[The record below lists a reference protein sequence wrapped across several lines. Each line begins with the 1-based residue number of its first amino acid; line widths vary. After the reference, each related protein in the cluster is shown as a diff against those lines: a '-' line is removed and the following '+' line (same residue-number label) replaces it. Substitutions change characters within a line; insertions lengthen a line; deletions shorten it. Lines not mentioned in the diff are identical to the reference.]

1 MGLLDDLSMG
11 LGLKERDDD
20 YYERTARTLGRTQ
33 GADREA
39 QYRRSNVFQNKPQR
53 GGLFSFMGGGSDGGS
68 SSGGQSRGVLPTLF
82 GYRDTADMFDR
93 GGPYA
98 SGGRFRGAGTYSML
112 GNIGHALSGGDFD
125 DFQFASEVDAM
136 IEEMQGPGSAKYL
149 REKEPEMYK
158 KLGQNIVKQNRF
170 GGFAPIQAQAVI
182 KSTNGAIPEA
192 TRNAISSLR
201 PKLRPETN
209 PYGVGGGFE
218 QTAPPAMT
226 NPYGVGG
233 GFEQTAP
240 PASQPP
246 AIPAPTT
253 QSIPTTSGAPSMGM
267 TLEEY
272 IMSQGVPVNE
282 MTKEQY
288 LPSYLQG
295 YGISY

>member
-20 YYERTARTLGRTQ
+20 YYERTAR
-33 GADREA
+33 
-39 QYRRSNVFQNKPQR
+39 
-53 GGLFSFMGGGSDGGS
+53 GGLFSFMGGGSDSGS
-68 SSGGQSRGVLPTLF
+68 SSGGQSRGFLPTLF

-125 DFQFASEVDAM
+125 DFQFSPEVDEM

-170 GGFAPIQAQAVI
+170 GGFAPIQAKAVI
-182 KSTNGAIPEA
+182 KSTNGAVPEA

-240 PASQPP
+240 PAPQPP
-246 AIPAPTT
+246 AP
-253 QSIPTTSGAPSMGM
+253 
-267 TLEEY
+267 
-272 IMSQGVPVNE
+272 GVPE
-282 MTKEQY
+282 MGVSTAGNQITPTGDTAYSAILQRLNDPNTSPVEY
-288 LPSYLQG
+288 SYLMAQKQMMETGQYPVG
-295 YGISY
+295 Y